1 MSADVYVKLSYFP
14 APNPVSASDG
24 TYELQVNT
32 QATDPDDPIAAVI
45 ALRDPNNVLSGIDQ
59 SVMRGVLEDWL
70 NQPENLKK
78 FDTLFS
84 TVLINNMGK
93 ESEEF
98 KWLRATSMSY
108 AYTDKNSEES
118 SIFGAGH
125 DQRA

>member
-1 MSADVYVKLSYFP
+1 M
-14 APNPVSASDG
+14 
-24 TYELQVNT
+24 
-32 QATDPDDPIAAVI
+32 
-45 ALRDPNNVLSGIDQ
+45 SGIDQ

-118 SIFGAGH
+118 SIFGVLAMT
-125 DQRA
+125 